1 MKSVPR
7 CKSNMQQW
15 AIDKIGSGTSF
26 IVSFWSLSDIWF
38 SDRCWTKRCL
48 VWFYRD
54 ITCMVLC
61 WPSFHIS
68 FSWVSDGSTFGVMSP
83 LLCDIEDCI
92 VLFARFSVTFGEIHQ
107 VLIAIS
113 VSIFPNQQL
122 MHFVS
127 NLADK
132 NLQNKFEFASRGNEE
147 IICEFIIEVKHLL
160 LLTCVT

>member
-1 MKSVPR
+1 M
-7 CKSNMQQW
+7 
-15 AIDKIGSGTSF
+15 
-26 IVSFWSLSDIWF
+26 
-38 SDRCWTKRCL
+38 
-48 VWFYRD
+48 
-54 ITCMVLC
+54 
-61 WPSFHIS
+61 
-68 FSWVSDGSTFGVMSP
+68 SDGSTFGVMSP